1 LGRVDG
7 GRRAARFER
16 LEMFTGLVECIA
28 ELRAA
33 QRRAGLVEL
42 SLAVPLDLSDSK
54 IGDSFCVQGA
64 CLTAVGFAEGTV
76 RVEVSQET
84 LDRTT
89 LGSYQPGR
97 RLNVERALRLSD
109 RLGGHL
115 VTGHV
120 DGMGHL
126 IEKKQT
132 ERNVDLKFRASPSVA
147 RYLVEKGSICV
158 DGVSLTLGVCEK
170 DTFMVYLIPHTLKE
184 TTLQF
189 LRPGDPVNLEA
200 DIIGKYV
207 EKLLSQREPSA
218 NPAQGVSQ
226 DLLEKHGFVSPPKR

>member
-1 LGRVDG
+1 
-7 GRRAARFER
+7 
-16 LEMFTGLVECIA
+16 MFTGLVECIA
-28 ELRAA
+28 EIRST
-33 QRRAGLVEL
+33 QRRGGLLDL
-42 SLAVPLDLSDSK
+42 SLAVPLDFTDSR

-64 CLTAVGFAEGTV
+64 CLTAVGFSSGTV
-76 RVEVSQET
+76 QVEVSQET

-89 LGSYQPGR
+89 LGTYAPGR
-97 RLNVERALRLSD
+97 PVNVERALRLSD

-120 DGMGHL
+120 DGVGSML
-126 IEKKQT
+126 EKKEEGQ
-132 ERNVDLKFRASPSVA
+132 NVALRFRADPLVA

-170 DTFMVYLIPHTLKE
+170 DTFSVYLIPHTLSQ

-207 EKLLSQREPSA
+207 EKLLSLEDPSTG
-218 NPAQGVSQ
+218 PSGGISKE
-226 DLLEKHGFVSPPKR
+226 LLAKHGFVSPPKR

>member
-1 LGRVDG
+1 
-7 GRRAARFER
+7 
-16 LEMFTGLVECIA
+16 MFTGLVECIA
-28 ELRAA
+28 EIRTA
-33 QRRAGLVEL
+33 QRKGGLLEI
-42 SLAVPLDLSDSK
+42 SLAVPLDLADSK

-64 CLTAVGFAEGTV
+64 CLTAVGFSSGTV

-89 LGSYQPGR
+89 LGNYTPGR
-97 RLNVERALRLSD
+97 PVNVERALRLSD

-120 DGMGHL
+120 DGIGSL
-126 IEKKQT
+126 VSKQQ
-132 ERNVDLKFRASPSVA
+132 ERENVQLTFRANPGVA

-170 DTFMVYLIPHTLKE
+170 ETFSVYLIPHTLDQ

-207 EKLLSQREPSA
+207 EKLLSLGDPSTG
-218 NPAQGVSQ
+218 PSEGVSRE
-226 DLLEKHGFVSPPKR
+226 LLAKYGFLSPSKG

>member
-1 LGRVDG
+1 
-7 GRRAARFER
+7 
-16 LEMFTGLVECIA
+16 MFTGLVECIA
-28 ELRAA
+28 QVRSA
-33 QRRAGLVEL
+33 QTKRGILQL

-64 CLTAVGFAEGTV
+64 CLTAVGFSAGSLQ
-76 RVEVSQET
+76 VEVSQET
-84 LDRTT
+84 LERTT
-89 LGSYQPGR
+89 LGSYGPGR
-97 RLNVERALRLSD
+97 QVNLERALRVSD

-120 DGMGHL
+120 DGIGEMV
-126 IEKKQT
+126 
-132 ERNVDLKFRASPSVA
+132 ERKEDGQNVDLRFRADSRVS

-170 DTFMVYLIPHTLKE
+170 DAFTVYLIPHTLDR

-189 LRPGDPVNLEA
+189 LRPGDGVNLEA

-207 EKLLSQREPSA
+207 EKFLAPQDPSA
-218 NPAQGVSQ
+218 ARPEGVSRE
-226 DLLEKHGFVSPPKR
+226 LLEKHGFWPSSKG

>member
-1 LGRVDG
+1 
-7 GRRAARFER
+7 
-16 LEMFTGLVECIA
+16 MFTGLVECIA
-28 ELRAA
+28 EIRAT
-33 QRRAGLVEL
+33 QKKGGLVEI
-42 SLAVPLDLSDSK
+42 SLAVPLDITESK

-64 CLTAVGFAEGTV
+64 CLTAVGLSSGTL

-84 LDRTT
+84 LERTT
-89 LGSYQPGR
+89 LGSYAPGR
-97 RLNVERALRLSD
+97 PVNVERALRLSD

-120 DGMGHL
+120 DGIGRML
-126 IEKKQT
+126 AKKQ
-132 ERNVDLKFRASPSVA
+132 EGQNVELRFRADAPVA

-170 DTFMVYLIPHTLKE
+170 DTFSVYLIPHTLSQ

-189 LRPGDPVNLEA
+189 LCPGDPVNLEA

-207 EKLLSQREPSA
+207 EKFLSLEDPSTGPSKGVSKELLS
-218 NPAQGVSQ
+218 
-226 DLLEKHGFVSPPKR
+226 KYGFVSPSKG

>member
-1 LGRVDG
+1 
-7 GRRAARFER
+7 
-16 LEMFTGLVECIA
+16 MFTGLVECIA
-28 ELRAA
+28 EIRST
-33 QRRAGLVEL
+33 QRRAGIVEL
-42 SLAVPLDLSDSK
+42 SLTVPLDLADSK

-64 CLTAVGFAEGTV
+64 CLTAVGFSAGTV
-76 RVEVSQET
+76 QVEVSQET

-89 LGSYQPGR
+89 LGSFQPGR
-97 RLNVERALRLSD
+97 QVNVERALRLSD

-120 DGMGHL
+120 DGIGHL
-126 IEKKQT
+126 VSKKETEK
-132 ERNVDLKFRASPSVA
+132 NVDLKFRADPVVA

-207 EKLLSQREPSA
+207 EKLLSPQEPSA
-218 NPAQGVSQ
+218 GDPQGVSKG
-226 DLLEKHGFVSPPKR
+226 LLEKHGFVSPSKR

>member
-1 LGRVDG
+1 
-7 GRRAARFER
+7 
-16 LEMFTGLVECIA
+16 MFTGLVECMA
-28 ELRAA
+28 EIRST
-33 QRRAGLVEL
+33 QRRSGIVEI
-42 SLAVPLDLSDSK
+42 SLAAPLDLSDSK

-64 CLTAVGFAEGTV
+64 CLTAVGFSAGTLQ
-76 RVEVSQET
+76 VEVSQET

-89 LGSYQPGR
+89 LGSYPPGR
-97 RLNVERALRLSD
+97 PVNLERALRLSD

-120 DGMGHL
+120 DGVGRL
-126 IEKKQT
+126 VSIKQT
-132 ERNVDLKFRASPSVA
+132 ERNVDLKFQADPSVA

-170 DTFMVYLIPHTLKE
+170 ETFTVYLIPHTLKE

-207 EKLLSQREPSA
+207 EKLLSL
-218 NPAQGVSQ
+218 QGTAEQDGQAVSR
-226 DLLEKHGFVSPPKR
+226 DLLEKYGFLSPSKR

>member
-1 LGRVDG
+1 
-7 GRRAARFER
+7 
-16 LEMFTGLVECIA
+16 MFTGLVECIA
-28 ELRAA
+28 EVRAA
-33 QRRAGLVEL
+33 VSRGGLVEL
-42 SLAVPLDLSDSK
+42 SLAAPLDLSDSK

-64 CLTAVGFAEGTV
+64 CLTAVGFATGTL

-84 LDRTT
+84 LERTT
-89 LGSYQPGR
+89 LGSFTPGR
-97 RLNVERALRLSD
+97 PVNLERALRLSD

-120 DGMGHL
+120 DGIGRML
-126 IEKKQT
+126 AKKQ
-132 ERNVDLKFRASPSVA
+132 EGQNVELKFRADTGVA

-170 DTFMVYLIPHTLKE
+170 DTFSVYLIPHTLAE

-207 EKLLSQREPSA
+207 EKFLTLKEPSTETS
-218 NPAQGVSQ
+218 QGLSKE
-226 DLLEKHGFVSPPKR
+226 LLAKHGFLSPSKR

>member
-1 LGRVDG
+1 
-7 GRRAARFER
+7 
-16 LEMFTGLVECIA
+16 MFTGLVECIG
-28 ELRAA
+28 EVRSRQQKRGIL
-33 QRRAGLVEL
+33 EL
-42 SLAVPLDLSDSK
+42 SLAVPLDLTDSK

-64 CLTAVGFAEGTV
+64 CLTAVGFSSGTV
-76 RVEVSQET
+76 HVEVSPET
-84 LDRTT
+84 LKRTT
-89 LGSYQPGR
+89 LGSFAPGR
-97 RLNVERALRLSD
+97 PVNVERALRLSD

-120 DGMGHL
+120 DGSGRML
-126 IEKKQT
+126 DKKQA
-132 ERNVDLKFRASPSVA
+132 EQNVDLLFRADPAVA

-170 DTFMVYLIPHTLKE
+170 DTFRVHLIPHTLSQ

-207 EKLLSQREPSA
+207 EKLLTLQESSTQRAE
-218 NPAQGVSQ
+218 GVSRE
-226 DLLEKHGFVSPPKR
+226 LLAKYGFVSPSKG

>member
-1 LGRVDG
+1 
-7 GRRAARFER
+7 
-16 LEMFTGLVECIA
+16 MFTGLVECIA
-28 ELRAA
+28 EIRAT
-33 QRRAGLVEL
+33 QRKGGLLEI
-42 SLAVPLDLSDSK
+42 SLAVPLDLTDSK

-64 CLTAVGFAEGTV
+64 CLTAIGFSTGTV
-76 RVEVSQET
+76 QVEVSQET
-84 LDRTT
+84 LERTT
-89 LGSYQPGR
+89 LGSYAPGR
-97 RLNVERALRLSD
+97 PVNVERALRLSD

-120 DGMGHL
+120 DGIGRML
-126 IEKKQT
+126 AKKQ
-132 ERNVDLKFRASPSVA
+132 ERQNVELRFRADPGVA

-170 DTFMVYLIPHTLKE
+170 DTFSVYLIPHTLSQ

-207 EKLLSQREPSA
+207 EKLLSPENPSTG
-218 NPAQGVSQ
+218 PSEGVSKE
-226 DLLEKHGFVSPPKR
+226 LLAKHGFVFPSKG

>member
-1 LGRVDG
+1 
-7 GRRAARFER
+7 
-16 LEMFTGLVECIA
+16 MFTGLVECIA
-28 ELRAA
+28 EVRTR
-33 QRRAGLVEL
+33 QRKRGILEL

-64 CLTAVGFAEGTV
+64 CLTAVGFSSGMV
-76 RVEVSQET
+76 RVEVSLET
-84 LDRTT
+84 LQRTT
-89 LGSYQPGR
+89 LGSCTPGR
-97 RLNVERALRLSD
+97 PVNLERALRLSD

-120 DGMGHL
+120 DGVGRMVD
-126 IEKKQT
+126 KKQ
-132 ERNVDLKFRASPSVA
+132 EGQNVDLRFRADPAVA

-158 DGVSLTLGVCEK
+158 DGVSLTLGVCEE
-170 DTFMVYLIPHTLKE
+170 DTFRVHLIPHTLSQ

-207 EKLLSQREPSA
+207 EKFLTHRASSTEKD
-218 NPAQGVSQ
+218 QGVSKG
-226 DLLEKHGFVSPPKR
+226 LLERYGFVPPLKG

>member
-1 LGRVDG
+1 
-7 GRRAARFER
+7 
-16 LEMFTGLVECIA
+16 MFTGLVECIA
-28 ELRAA
+28 EIRSA
-33 QRRAGLVEL
+33 QRKRGILEV

-64 CLTAVGFAEGTV
+64 CLTAVGFSSGSV
-76 RVEVSQET
+76 QVEVSQET
-84 LDRTT
+84 VERTT
-89 LGSYQPGR
+89 LGSYAPGR
-97 RLNVERALRLSD
+97 RVNVERALRVSD

-120 DGMGHL
+120 DGIGHMVDRK
-126 IEKKQT
+126 EKGQ
-132 ERNVDLKFRASPSVA
+132 NVDLRFRADTRVS

-170 DTFMVYLIPHTLKE
+170 DTFTVYLIPHTLDK

-207 EKLLSQREPSA
+207 EKFLALQNPSTDRTE
-218 NPAQGVSQ
+218 GVSKE
-226 DLLEKHGFVSPPKR
+226 LLEKHGFWSSSKG